1 MSKNPP
7 IRVRFAPSPT
17 GYLHVGGARTAL
29 FDWLY
34 ARKHKGT
41 FILRIEDTDVQRS
54 SDEMTQGILDALTW
68 LGLHWDEGPYMQSAG
83 FEKHRAAVERL
94 LSSGKAYYCFCS
106 PESLDLK
113 RKEAAARKTDFKYDR
128 TCLKLSAEEGQ
139 RRLVNGE
146 RAAVRFKVPDGPVSF
161 DDAVVGEV
169 TISSEMIE
177 DFVLLR
183 SNGQPTYH
191 VSVVMDDIDMR
202 ITHVIRG
209 ADHISNTPKQIL
221 LYRALDAPIPVFAHI
236 PLILGPDKTRM
247 SKRHGATSVTAYQEQ
262 GILPEAM
269 RNFLALLGW
278 SPGNDQEIFND
289 DELISAFSLQGISKA
304 NAVFNPDKLAWF
316 NTQYIAK
323 LPHEKLLQY
332 LKPEYIKAGLWRD
345 SFEKEESVWFRFLI
359 DLYRPRAKVLQDFPR
374 QSRMFLID
382 HVEYDKAA
390 VEKSLKDDTIRGYLR
405 TLADRLQALPEFTH
419 DSLESVVRGLA
430 EELGIKAGTLMNAA
444 RVALTGQAVAPGL
457 FDVMLLLGQEK
468 TAARLRKI
476 DCGGGL

>member
-1 MSKNPP
+1 VSNNPP
-7 IRVRFAPSPT
+7 VRVRFAPSPT

-29 FDWLY
+29 FDWLF
-34 ARKHKGT
+34 ARKHGGV
-41 FILRIEDTDVQRS
+41 FILRIEDTDVERS
-54 SDEMTQGILDALTW
+54 SEEMTRGILDAMNW

-83 FEKHRAAVERL
+83 FDQHRRAVETL
-94 LSSGKAYYCFCS
+94 LGAGHAYYCFCS
-106 PESLDLK
+106 PESLDQK
-113 RKEAAARKTDFKYDR
+113 RKEAAARKTDYKYDR
-128 TCLKLSAEEGQ
+128 TCLKLSLDDVK
-139 RRLVNGE
+139 RRLEHGD

-161 DDAVVGEV
+161 NDAVVGDV

-191 VSVVMDDIDMR
+191 VSVVVDDIAMR

-221 LYRALDAPIPVFAHI
+221 LYRALGSPIPVFAHI
-236 PLILGPDKTRM
+236 PLILGPDKTRL
-247 SKRHGATSVTAYQEQ
+247 SKRHGATSVMAYQEQ

-316 NTQYIAK
+316 NAQYIAK
-323 LPHEKLLQY
+323 LPHEKLVQY

-345 SFEKEESVWFRFLI
+345 SFEKEESAWFRFLV
-359 DLYRPRAKVLQDFPR
+359 DLYRPRAKVLQDFPK

-382 HVEYDKAA
+382 HVEYDQAA
-390 VEKSLKDDTIRGYLR
+390 VDKFLKDEPIRGHLK
-405 TLADRLQALPEFTH
+405 TLSHRLEALPQFTH
-419 DSLESVVRGLA
+419 ESLEHAVRGLA
-430 EELGIKAGTLMNAA
+430 EELGIKPGMLMNAA

-457 FDVMLLLGQEK
+457 FDVMLLLGREK
-468 TAARLRKI
+468 TVSRLR
-476 DCGGGL
+476 L